1 MGGSDVNVKYDSN
14 HFQPNEKLYKE
25 KAEVVRLLIEHGAD
39 VTVTDESYST
49 PLHLASSW
57 GNLEIMRLLKE
68 HGADI
73 TAQDVSRRTPLH
85 LASDWV
91 SAKAVSLLFHHRPDI
106 NV

>member
-1 MGGSDVNVKYDSN
+1 M
-14 HFQPNEKLYKE
+14 
-25 KAEVVRLLIEHGAD
+25 RLLIEHGAD
-39 VTVTDESYST
+39 VTVNYEGYST

-57 GNLEIMRLLKE
+57 GNLEIVRLLTE
-68 HGADI
+68 NGAAV

-91 SAKAVSLLFHHRPDI
+91 SAKAVSLLFRHRPDI